1 MNSSSKHL
9 VGLGSVLDKLIRSSS
24 LHDHIPTVYLLHTRQ
39 EFPAQRPKEMQLS
52 TTSRELSP
60 FIFPLSSI
68 PSPGKS
74 YTTPMR
80 TALSLLRSLSTS
92 LPHHHRRYLLIQR
105 TFPLFKPHVVNPPRI
120 SLFCTRSAEQSS
132 VSNFVEQLAGED
144 ENLDFDKDNEVF
156 NFDASFVSN
165 VDSKNKHLSPSLDVK
180 ELDELPEQWRRSKLA
195 WLCKELPAH
204 KPATL
209 IRILNAQRKW
219 VNQEDMTYVAVHCMR
234 IRENET
240 GFRVYKWMMQQHWF
254 RFDFSLATKLADYM
268 GKERKYLKCREIFDD
283 IINHGLIPT
292 EYTFHILIISYLSSS
307 NRGCLDEAFAIYNR
321 MIQLGGYSP
330 RLSLHNSLFK
340 ALLTQPE
347 DSSKHYLHQA
357 EFIFHQMVTSGF
369 KIHKDIYSGLIWL
382 HSHQDKIDK
391 ERITSLRAEMEL
403 SGFDETK
410 EVLISIL
417 RACSKEGDI
426 NEAEKTWEKLLNIT
440 PTIPSQAFVYKMEV
454 YSRIG
459 EHMKSFEVFRGMQ
472 EQLGSASI
480 AGFHK
485 IIEIL
490 CKSNSHELAESVM
503 KEFIE
508 SGKKTLMPPFLDLM
522 NMYLTLRMHDRLEYT
537 FLQSLEKCPPNRTL
551 YNIYL
556 KSLVDSMNLQKA
568 EKTLREM
575 QSHEAVGVDTESCNT
590 ILRGYLDGKEYAKA
604 EKIYTLMKEKKF
616 HIEPDLI
623 ENLEH
628 VLSSNEEAVK
638 NPVILKLSKEQREAL
653 VGLLLGG
660 VQIESDEKG
669 KNHTLVFKFNE
680 DSGVHKV
687 LKRHISYEYHE
698 WLDSSNE
705 QFTTIPHSYFGFY
718 ADQFWPQGQP
728 AIPKLI
734 HRWLSPRVLAYWYM
748 YGGYKTSSGDILL
761 KVKGS
766 EDGVDRIVKTL
777 QKKSLTCKVKRK
789 GRVFWIGL
797 LGSNSEWFW
806 KLVDPYIVR
815 DLKDVLKPGN
825 IASDLKEEAQN
836 VEFDRSDSDY
846 SEDDIL

>member
-1 MNSSSKHL
+1 
-9 VGLGSVLDKLIRSSS
+9 
-24 LHDHIPTVYLLHTRQ
+24 
-39 EFPAQRPKEMQLS
+39 MQLS
-52 TTSRELSP
+52 TSSRELSP

-68 PSPGKS
+68 PSLDKS
-74 YTTPMR
+74 YTAPMR
-80 TALSLLRSLSTS
+80 TTPSLLRSLSTS
-92 LPHHHRRYLLIQR
+92 LPNHHRRILIQR
-105 TFPLFKPHVVNPPRI
+105 TFSLFKPHLVNPPRI

-132 VSNFVEQLAGED
+132 VSNFVELLAD
-144 ENLDFDKDNEVF
+144 ENEDLEFDKDNEPF
-156 NFDASFVSN
+156 TFDASFRSN
-165 VDSKNKHLSPSLDVK
+165 DDSKNLNLSPSLDVK

-204 KPATL
+204 KAPTL

-219 VNQEDMTYVAVHCMR
+219 VNQEDMTYVTVHCMR

-307 NRGCLDEAFAIYNR
+307 NRGLLDEAFTIYNR

-357 EFIFHQMVTSGF
+357 EFVFHQMVTSGF
-369 KIHKDIYSGLIWL
+369 KIHKDFYSGLIWL

-391 ERITSLRAEMEL
+391 ERIASLRSEMEL
-403 SGFDETK
+403 SGFDESK
-410 EVLISIL
+410 EVLISVL
-417 RACSKEGDI
+417 RACSKEG
-426 NEAEKTWEKLLNIT
+426 NVKEAEKTWKKLLEIT

-454 YSRIG
+454 YARIG
-459 EHMKSFEVFRGMQ
+459 DHMKSFDIFKGMQ
-472 EQLGSASI
+472 EQLGSASTS
-480 AGFHK
+480 AFHK

-490 CKSNSHELAESVM
+490 CKSNATELSESVM
-503 KEFIE
+503 QEFIE
-508 SGKKTLMPPFLDLM
+508 SGKKSLLPSFLNLM
-522 NMYLTLRMHDRLEYT
+522 NMYLTLGKHDKLEHT
-537 FLQSLEKCPPNRTL
+537 FFQSLEKCHNPNRTL

-556 KSLVDSMNLQKA
+556 KSLVNFGNLQKA
-568 EKTLREM
+568 EETLREM
-575 QSHEAVGVDTESCNT
+575 QSQETVGVDTESCNI
-590 ILRGYLDGKEYAKA
+590 ILRGYLDGRENIKA
-604 EKIYTLMKEKKF
+604 EKIHTLMKEKKF
-616 HIEPDLI
+616 HIEPDLY
-623 ENLEH
+623 ENLER
-628 VLSSNEEAVK
+628 VIKSNQEAIK
-638 NPVILKLSKEQREAL
+638 NPEIKKLSKEQREGL

-660 VQIESDEKG
+660 LQIESDEKR

-680 DSGVHKV
+680 DSIVHKV

-698 WLDSSNE
+698 WLTSLND
-705 QFTTIPHSYFGFY
+705 QLTTIPHSYFGFY

-748 YGGYKTSSGDILL
+748 YGGYKTSNGDILL

-777 QKKSLTCKVKRK
+777 EKMSLTCKVKRK

-797 LGSNSEWFW
+797 LGRNAEWFW

-815 DLKDVLKPGN
+815 DLKNDLNPGN
-825 IASDLKEEAQN
+825 IVTDLKE
-836 VEFDRSDSDY
+836 VC
-846 SEDDIL
+846 

>member
-1 MNSSSKHL
+1 
-9 VGLGSVLDKLIRSSS
+9 
-24 LHDHIPTVYLLHTRQ
+24 
-39 EFPAQRPKEMQLS
+39 MQLS
-52 TTSRELSP
+52 NRTQELSP
-60 FIFPLSSI
+60 FIFLLSSV
-68 PSPGKS
+68 PSPDKS

-92 LPHHHRRYLLIQR
+92 LPKHRRRRLLSQP
-105 TFPLFKPHVVNPPRI
+105 TFSLFKPHVVNPPRI
-120 SLFCTRSAEQSS
+120 SLFYTRSAEQSS
-132 VSNFVEQLAGED
+132 VSNSVEQLAGEN
-144 ENLDFDKDNEVF
+144 ENLDFGKDNDF
-156 NFDASFVSN
+156 FQFDASFGSN
-165 VDSKNKHLSPSLDVK
+165 VDSKNKNLSPSLDVK

-307 NRGCLDEAFAIYNR
+307 NHGCLDEAFAIYNR

-347 DSSKHYLHQA
+347 DSSKQYIHQA

-369 KIHKDIYSGLIWL
+369 KIHQDIYSGLIWL

-403 SGFDETK
+403 SGFKETK
-410 EVLISIL
+410 EVLISVL
-417 RACSKEGDI
+417 RACSKEGDVK
-426 NEAEKTWEKLLNIT
+426 EAEKTWKKLLSIT
-440 PTIPSQAFVYKMEV
+440 HTIPSQAYVYKMEV

-459 EHMKSFEVFRGMQ
+459 EHMKSLEVFRGMQ
-472 EQLGSASI
+472 EQLGSVST

-485 IIEIL
+485 IIKIL
-490 CKSNSHELAESVM
+490 CKSNATELAESVM
-503 KEFIE
+503 EEFIE
-508 SGKKTLMPPFLDLM
+508 SGKKTLMPSFLDLM
-522 NMYLTLRMHDRLEYT
+522 NMYFTLEMHEKLEHT
-537 FLQSLEKCPPNRTL
+537 FFKSLEKCHPNRTL

-556 KSLVDSMNLQKA
+556 KSLVHFGNLQKA
-568 EKTLREM
+568 EEILREM
-575 QSHEAVGVDTESCNT
+575 QSHEALGVDTESCNT
-590 ILRGYLDGKEYAKA
+590 ILKGYLDGREYVKA
-604 EKIYTLMKEKKF
+604 EKIYALMKEKKF
-616 HIEPDLI
+616 HIEPELV
-623 ENLEH
+623 ENLER
-628 VLSSNEEAVK
+628 VLSSNQEVVK
-638 NPVILKLSKEQREAL
+638 NPIILKLSKEQREGL

-660 VQIESDEKG
+660 LQIESYEKR
-669 KNHTLVFKFNE
+669 KNHVLVFKFNE
-680 DSGVHKV
+680 DSNVHKV
-687 LKRHISYEYHE
+687 LKRHIWYEYHE
-698 WLDSSNE
+698 WLDSSSE
-705 QFTTIPHSYFGFY
+705 QFTTIPHTYFGFY
-718 ADQFWPQGQP
+718 ADQFWPQGQFT
-728 AIPKLI
+728 IPKLI

-761 KVKGS
+761 KIKGS
-766 EDGVDRIVKTL
+766 EDGVDRIVESLK
-777 QKKSLTCKVKRK
+777 KKSLTCKVKRK

-797 LGSNSEWFW
+797 IGRNSVWFW

-815 DLKDVLKPGN
+815 DLKDVLMPGN
-825 IASDLKEEAQN
+825 VSSDLKEEARN
-836 VEFDRSDSDY
+836 VDFDRSDSDY
-846 SEDDIL
+846 SEDDNL